1 MMTFTG
7 RVWKFGDD
15 INTDIMYPG
24 FALQLPVEEAAQHMF
39 YEHRPG
45 WVEQVQPGDILV
57 GGTNFGIGSSRPVPL
72 LARHLG
78 IVCILAEEFNSL
90 FIRNCVN
97 YGLPALEI
105 RGVSTLF
112 DEGDTATVHVEEARV
127 RNDSTESELRG
138 DAWPDFV
145 LDIIRGGGLVER
157 LRGEGYVA

>member
-1 MMTFTG
+1 MMSFTG

-15 INTDIMYPG
+15 INTDIMFPG

-39 YEHRPG
+39 YDHRPG
-45 WVEQVQPGDILV
+45 WANEVEPGDILV
-57 GGTNFGIGSSRPVPL
+57 AGRNFGIGSSRPVPL

-78 IVCILAEEFNSL
+78 IACILAEEFNSL

-97 YGLPALEI
+97 YGLPALEM

-112 DEGDTATVHVEEARV
+112 EEGHTATVLFDEAHV

-138 DAWPDFV
+138 DAWPGFV
-145 LDIIRGGGLVER
+145 LEIIRGGGLVEK